1 MKVAIS
7 IVNYKTPELVVDCL
21 DSVLEEMRCFD
32 GICVFLVDNCSEDES
47 VEIFRRYIEK
57 NQCDDRVRLIEGE
70 RNGGF
75 SYGNNLAINAAMS
88 QPEKP
93 DYIYLLNPDTI
104 LHKGGVSH
112 LVNFMDSRP
121 KVGIA
126 GGSLVAP
133 DGEEQG
139 APRRFPSFLSELESS
154 ARFGLVSRALD
165 NHIVPLPLSDK
176 PFACD
181 WVSGASMMIRR
192 EVVESIGCMDEGYFL
207 YFEEVDYCFQA
218 KSAGFEIWY
227 VPDSV
232 ITHIEGAATG
242 VNQRKRRGK
251 YWYDSRRRYFVVN
264 YGILHLIGADFMWA
278 LGRLSFNL
286 RRLLRL
292 GKSFDSLQHDPTWFA
307 WDLLVGD
314 FKALITGKVFG
325 ERQRTNG

>member
-7 IVNYKTPELVVDCL
+7 IVNYKTPQLVVDCL
-21 DSVLEEMRCFD
+21 DSVLQEMQRLD
-32 GICVFLVDNCSEDES
+32 GIEVFLVDNLSQDDS
-47 VEIFRRYIEK
+47 VETFRQYIEQNHCHNK
-57 NQCDDRVRLIEGE
+57 IHLIEAD

-75 SYGNNLAINAAMS
+75 SYGNNLAIKSAMS
-88 QPEKP
+88 HKSQP
-93 DYIYLLNPDTI
+93 DFIYLLNPDTI
-104 LHKGGVSH
+104 LHKEGIVN
-112 LVNFMDSRP
+112 LVHFMEANP

-126 GGSLVAP
+126 GGSLVGP

-139 APRRFPSFLSELESS
+139 APRRFPSILSELETS
-154 ARFGLVSRALD
+154 ARLGAISKALD
-165 NHIVPLPLSDK
+165 KHVVPLPLSEK
-176 PFACD
+176 PFECD

-192 EVVESIGCMDEGYFL
+192 QVVESIGCMDEGYFL

-218 KSAGFEIWY
+218 KSAGFQIWY

-264 YGILHLIGADFMWA
+264 YGIFHLLGADLLWA
-278 LGRLSFNL
+278 IGRLSFNL
-286 RRLLRL
+286 RRVLRL
-292 GKSFDSLQHDPTWFA
+292 GKSFDSAESDPTWFA

-314 FKALITGKVFG
+314 LKAVLSGKVFG
-325 ERQRTNG
+325 ERKRANG